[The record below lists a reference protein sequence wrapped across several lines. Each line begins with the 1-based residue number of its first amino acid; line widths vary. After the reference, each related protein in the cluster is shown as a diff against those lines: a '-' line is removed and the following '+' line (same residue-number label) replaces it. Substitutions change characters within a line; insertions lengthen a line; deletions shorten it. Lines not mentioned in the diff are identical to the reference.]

1 MTRRRLYNPA
11 QLTPEELAAA
21 FVARR
26 RMLADML
33 RQLRRQAPDRP
44 LQHLMLIGARGMGKT
59 TLGLRFLHEV
69 AAAPSL
75 AAKWQPVPFHEES
88 YGIGDLADFW
98 LAALDHLA
106 RATGESRWADR
117 AADLARNEKDADRRA
132 AYARAA
138 LLDFRHES
146 GRRPILFVEN
156 LDAVIA
162 QMRGERAAHGLRASL
177 MTCPDILLI
186 GSANTVFRA
195 IRDRN
200 AALYEFFRLI
210 VLEGLDEDE
219 TQRLFQAV
227 AKCEERPEIPDL
239 AGRERGRLETIRR
252 LTGGNPRLLAL
263 ACRLS
268 IESPLGPA
276 FEDLERLIDEQTPYF
291 KARIEEL
298 PVQARKV
305 FHCLAEEW
313 APLPARAVAAAANL
327 SSSQASAQL
336 RQLVDRGY
344 AREARLPS
352 EKRSHYEVA
361 DRFYN
366 IYFLLRFSRTQRE
379 RLKGLVA
386 FLHDLF
392 GAGGVRTM
400 YPRVLE
406 NFRSR
411 SGSYDEASDLIA
423 ILAEYVAEDDEF
435 VDGDAWWDSAT
446 DLISERIGADAPII
460 EEIAEIFLRP
470 NDPVDRR
477 VKELMQ
483 HAYNSIQ
490 SRDFTG
496 AEKALTEVTDMRP
509 DHIWAWTI
517 IGYVRKM
524 QERRSDA
531 EAAFTCVRKIIAS
544 YEEEEWR
551 DFPENVDIILALS
564 IMSVGYSSWKRYDDV
579 VSIYDQF
586 LTHVN
591 VEDMISYTALGMR
604 NHIAHIYGLG
614 GNALS
619 ELERKDDAIAA
630 YRRVPEL
637 IRREDPEDW
646 RKIAASACRSM
657 GLVFMVMKQY
667 DNAITAWKQVFP
679 YVRKDD
685 PIDMRIE
692 LIVSL
697 LGRGYALIAKKQS
710 KSAISELREISHY
723 INQED
728 PQKERTSVAHGLS
741 SAGVVLE
748 AFGHYADGEEL
759 IRMAVKL
766 DPTSALSWYC
776 WAHIVLEQ
784 GDSSRLGE
792 AELYARLALKLS
804 AGASESSYILFR
816 VLSIRGSWGEA
827 LDRLEHCVREGGEE
841 FWNWR
846 RTDLID
852 GFIRAAAAGH
862 AQRVEQTMAEAGLT
876 ESMEPLWRAIRAEL
890 GEKVEALPAEIADAV
905 ADVRRRIAAARG

>member
-26 RMLADML
+26 RTLADML

-44 LQHLMLIGARGMGKT
+44 LQHLMLIGPRGMGKT
-59 TLGLRFLHEV
+59 TLGLRFLHEIE
-69 AAAPSL
+69 AKPSL
-75 AAKWQPVPFHEES
+75 AAKWRPVPFHEES

-98 LAALDHLA
+98 LAALDHLT

-117 AADLARNEKDADRRA
+117 AADLARNEKDAERRA
-132 AYARAA
+132 AYAHAA

-186 GSANTVFRA
+186 GSATTVFHA

-219 TQRLFQAV
+219 TLRLFQAV
-227 AKCEERPEIPDL
+227 AKREERPEIPDL
-239 AGRERGRLETIRR
+239 AGRDRGRIETIRR

-344 AREARLPS
+344 AREASLPS

-366 IYFLLRFSRTQRE
+366 IYYLLRFSRTNRQRLE
-379 RLKGLVA
+379 KLIS

-392 GAGGVRTM
+392 GLPGMRAM
-400 YPRVLE
+400 YPAALDALRSHGAADGNASELIGVLARYVAQDSE
-406 NFRSR
+406 FSQRDDWRRSAI
-411 SGSYDEASDLIA
+411 GLIQ
-423 ILAEYVAEDDEF
+423 EYV
-435 VDGDAWWDSAT
+435 
-446 DLISERIGADAPII
+446 GADAPAIG
-460 EEIAEIFLRP
+460 EIDRAFHGRRETTL
-470 NDPVDRR
+470 RR
-477 VKELMQ
+477 VNGLIDR
-483 HAYNSIQ
+483 ARALFDS
-490 SRDFTG
+490 DDPAG
-496 AEKALTEVTDMRP
+496 AEQALRAAMDLQP
-509 DHIWAWTI
+509 DDVRTWFAISDIWMNQDRHADVERAFSRI
-517 IGYVRKM
+517 LEIVNSGDRKIPDSDLAIYYGSMVIGYSILEKYEKVVEVY
-524 QERRSDA
+524 ERFVSHMNMEDIRRHEIPEFRYAFAGMHRFSADAFRELDRSE
-531 EAAFTCVRKIIAS
+531 EAA
-544 YEEEEWR
+544 
-551 DFPENVDIILALS
+551 D
-564 IMSVGYSSWKRYDDV
+564 
-579 VSIYDQF
+579 
-586 LTHVN
+586 
-591 VEDMISYTALGMR
+591 
-604 NHIAHIYGLG
+604 
-614 GNALS
+614 
-619 ELERKDDAIAA
+619 A
-630 YRRVPEL
+630 YRRVPD
-637 IRREDPEDW
+637 IVRPDDPAEVRLLCANAFLLWGEISEKAGRYDEI
-646 RKIAASACRSM
+646 IAACDR
-657 GLVFMVMKQY
+657 LR
-667 DNAITAWKQVFP
+667 N

-685 PIDMRIE
+685 SLSLRSNCVILLSRKARALYILNRREEMASALLQASEYIDPEDPGEWRLKVAE
-692 LIVSL
+692 LLAMGGRAISQWEDGAAGESVCEAATKVDPSSGAAWRHLARVIVDGGDM
-697 LGRGYALIAKKQS
+697 GRLDEAERHIRRALELEPRNPEASYVLAGILAVNGEWKEALI
-710 KSAISELREISHY
+710 H
-723 INQED
+723 
-728 PQKERTSVAHGLS
+728 
-741 SAGVVLE
+741 
-748 AFGHYADGEEL
+748 
-759 IRMAVKL
+759 
-766 DPTSALSWYC
+766 
-776 WAHIVLEQ
+776 
-784 GDSSRLGE
+784 
-792 AELYARLALKLS
+792 
-804 AGASESSYILFR
+804 
-816 VLSIRGSWGEA
+816 
-827 LDRLEHCVREGGEE
+827 LEHCLREGGEE
-841 FWNWR
+841 IR
-846 RTDLID
+846 DRESAGLID
-852 GFIRAAAAGH
+852 AFVRAAAAGYL
-862 AQRVEQTMAEAGLT
+862 RWVERTMMEAGLT

-890 GEKVEALPAEIADAV
+890 GEKVEPLPAEIADAV

>member
-26 RMLADML
+26 RTLADML

-44 LQHLMLIGARGMGKT
+44 LQHLMIIGARGMGKT

-69 AAAPSL
+69 EAAPSL
-75 AAKWQPVPFHEES
+75 AAQWQPVPFHEES
-88 YGIGDLADFW
+88 YGIADLADFW
-98 LAALDHLA
+98 LTALDHLT

-117 AADLARNEKDADRRA
+117 AADLARNEKDAERRA
-132 AYARAA
+132 AYARSA

-146 GRRPILFVEN
+146 GKRPILFVEN

-195 IRDRN
+195 IRDHA

-210 VLEGLDEDE
+210 VLTGLDENE
-219 TQRLFQAV
+219 TLRLFQAV
-227 AKCEERPEIPDL
+227 AKREERPEIPDL
-239 AGRERGRLETIRR
+239 TGRDRGRIETIRR

-263 ACRLS
+263 ACQLLV
-268 IESPLGPA
+268 ESPLGPA

-305 FHCLAEEW
+305 FHCLADEW

-344 AREARLPS
+344 AREARLPG

-366 IYFLLRFSRTQRE
+366 TYYLLRFSRTQRE

-392 GAGGVRTM
+392 GPGGVRTM
-400 YPRVLE
+400 YPRALE

-423 ILAEYVAEDDEF
+423 VLAEYVAEDDEF
-435 VDGDAWWDSAT
+435 VDSDAWWDSAT
-446 DLISERIGADAPII
+446 DLIRKRIGADAPII
-460 EEIAEIFLRP
+460 EEIDEIFLRP
-470 NDPVDRR
+470 NDPADRR
-477 VKELMQ
+477 VEELMQ
-483 HAYNSIQ
+483 RARMSIQ
-490 SRDFTG
+490 SRDFAG
-496 AEKALTEVTDMRP
+496 AEKALIEVTDMRP
-509 DHIWAWTI
+509 DHIWAWMEMATMRI
-517 IGYVRKM
+517 M

-544 YEEEEWR
+544 YEDWG
-551 DFPENVDIILALS
+551 DFPENVEIILALS
-564 IMSVGYSSWKRYDDV
+564 IMTIGYSSWKRYDDV

-591 VEDMISYTALGMR
+591 VEDIISHTVLGMR
-604 NHIAHIYGLG
+604 YHIAHIYGFG

-637 IRREDPEDW
+637 IRREDPADW

-667 DNAITAWKQVFP
+667 DDAITAWKQVFP

-697 LGRGYALIAKKQS
+697 LGQGYALILKKQN
-710 KSAISELREISHY
+710 KGAISELRRVPHY
-723 INQED
+723 INPDD
-728 PQKERTSVAHGLS
+728 PQEERTQVAHGLS
-741 SAGVVLE
+741 SAGVILE

-776 WAHIVLEQ
+776 WAHIVLKQ

-792 AELYARLALKLS
+792 AERYARRALELS
-804 AGASESSYILFR
+804 AGDPDSSYILFR
-816 VLSIRGSWGEA
+816 ILSTRGSWGEA

-841 FWNWR
+841 FWNR
-846 RTDLID
+846 RRSDLID
-852 GFIRAAAAGH
+852 DFIRAAAAGH
-862 AQRVEQTMAEAGLT
+862 MRWVERTMMEAGLT

-890 GEKVEALPAEIADAV
+890 GEEVEALPAEIADAV
-905 ADVRRRIAAARG
+905 ADVRGRIAAARA